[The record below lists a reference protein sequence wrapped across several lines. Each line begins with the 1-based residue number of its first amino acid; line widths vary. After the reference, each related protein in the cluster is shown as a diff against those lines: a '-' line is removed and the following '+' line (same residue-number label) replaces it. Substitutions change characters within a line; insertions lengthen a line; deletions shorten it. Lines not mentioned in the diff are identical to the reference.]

1 MGVHRLWIAAPE
13 SLPETPDVV
22 LPSDHAHPPPL
33 RSNIYRH
40 LPGASDGLYQTIRDW
55 LKHFGSPH
63 GSRLSSIM
71 KRSKSMNSDRRLAW
85 VLLVLRASI
94 FLVMLMWTLD
104 KFIRP
109 DHAAAVFEHFY
120 ALASLSWWASYVLGG
135 GELLLLLGFIL
146 GIWQRF
152 TYGAVLALH
161 AVSTV
166 SSYYQYFH
174 PYQDTNLLFFAAW
187 PMLAACVAV
196 YLLRHADAFAFD
208 HWRKA
213 TS

>member
-1 MGVHRLWIAAPE
+1 
-13 SLPETPDVV
+13 
-22 LPSDHAHPPPL
+22 
-33 RSNIYRH
+33 
-40 LPGASDGLYQTIRDW
+40 
-55 LKHFGSPH
+55 
-63 GSRLSSIM
+63 
-71 KRSKSMNSDRRLAW
+71 MNSDRRLAW

-120 ALASLSWWASYVLGG
+120 ALAGLSWWASYVLGG

-152 TYGAVLALH
+152 TYGVVLALH

-174 PYQDTNLLFFAAW
+174 PYQGTNLLFFAAW
-187 PMLAACVAV
+187 PMLAACLTV
-196 YLLRHADAFAFD
+196 YLLRQSDAFAFD
-208 HWRKA
+208 HWRRA
-213 TS
+213 PS